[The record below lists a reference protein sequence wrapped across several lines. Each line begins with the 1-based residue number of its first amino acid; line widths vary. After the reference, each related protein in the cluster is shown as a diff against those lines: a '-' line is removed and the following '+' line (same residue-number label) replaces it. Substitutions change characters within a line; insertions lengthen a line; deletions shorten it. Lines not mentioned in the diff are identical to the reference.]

1 MAVTTL
7 TVITD
12 DIDGS
17 KDASTI
23 SFAFGGTNYEV
34 DLNEKHSEALAKAL
48 APYIEV
54 ARKVARAGSTAPA
67 RRSSNASGVD
77 PKAVRKWAEGAGIE
91 VSSRGRIPADIV
103 EKFKAA
109 GN

>member
-34 DLNEKHSEALAKAL
+34 DLSEKHAEALAKAL
-48 APYIEV
+48 APYIE
-54 ARKVARAGSTAPA
+54 AGRKVRTGSTAPA
-67 RRSSNASGVD
+67 RRSSSVGGVD
-77 PKAVRKWAEGAGIE
+77 PKAVRKWAESAGIT

-103 EKFKAA
+103 EKFKAE